1 MKINEAQRIIIV
13 NYAKRVQGNSA
24 YSGIKSV
31 LPVKLIVAGVIPVIF
46 AVAFLSLPAFVG
58 QVLKATENPGY
69 RQLADN
75 LITWF
80 QAPNPGNFTGD
91 TAQAFIYPAIYFLLV
106 ILFTYF
112 YTGIAFNSKEIAEN
126 LQKQGGFIEGVRPG
140 GQTEEYLKRTVNRLQ
155 LFGSIVLGIIAIM
168 PFTIK

>member
-1 MKINEAQRIIIV
+1 MSTPTIGLLTVSLFTLYILVKINEAQRIIIV

-80 QAPNPGNFTGD
+80 QAPNPGTFL
-91 TAQAFIYPAIYFLLV
+91 FAI
-106 ILFTYF
+106 IL
-112 YTGIAFNSKEIAEN
+112 S
-126 LQKQGGFIEGVRPG
+126 LKQQSF
-140 GQTEEYLKRTVNRLQ
+140 Q
-155 LFGSIVLGIIAIM
+155 
-168 PFTIK
+168 